1 MLLRLSIPLALAFHA
16 LAQEKSPVSQWIASH
31 AIPLS
36 TVEARHG
43 FADLQPLKKVIGDAR
58 IVELGEATHGT
69 REFFQLKHRMLEF
82 LATEM
87 GFTIFSIEANMPE
100 AYKVNDYVLRG
111 EGDPA
116 KLLKGMYFWTWDT
129 EEVLDMI
136 RWMREF
142 NQSGKGRVEFTGF
155 DMQNISVA
163 GPIVHDFA
171 AKYDPDYENTV
182 QSAFAI
188 ARKASPMQAVQNFGT
203 ATGTFPLSAA
213 AGKKLRFSG
222 FIKTENVE
230 GAAGLWWRVDGPDR
244 KMLAFNN
251 MQQLRISGTTDWKE
265 YSFELPVAPEAQN
278 INFGMLLSGGGTA
291 WFDDLKVELDGVP
304 YSDPSLFDFTFES
317 PAPRGFFTGM
327 GGTYS
332 ILLDHD
338 VAHSGKQSLRIRRTN
353 SPATAPD
360 AVDPK
365 TAAANWSD
373 VIAHLE
379 SGVESY
385 RKKGAAAKDIDWA
398 IQNARVVLQCM
409 QMRANQVTRDRS
421 MADNIKWILDHSPG
435 AKMVVWAHN
444 GHVQTSGLGY
454 RAMGADLRQMFPNQM
469 VVMGFSFNQGS
480 FQARSQ
486 STGELKN
493 FTVPPAPAGSLDAT
507 LASTGI
513 PRFALDLRQTP
524 KTGAVADW
532 FNATHG
538 TRSIGAV
545 YPEDSPFAFLGNF
558 KAPEAFDAILFVAET
573 TFAHKNP
580 GW

>member
-1 MLLRLSIPLALAFHA
+1 MLLRLPVALALVLA
-16 LAQEKSPVSQWIASH
+16 LHAQERSPVVEWIAGH

-100 AYKVNDYVLRG
+100 AYKLNDYVVDG
-111 EGDPA
+111 KGDPA
-116 KLLKGMYFWTWDT
+116 ALLKGMYFWTWDT

-142 NQSGKGRVEFTGF
+142 NQSGKGHVEFTGF

-163 GPIVHDFA
+163 GPIVREFVS
-171 AKYDPDYENTV
+171 KYDPEFEATV
-182 QSAFAI
+182 NADFAMAEK
-188 ARKASPMQAVQNFGT
+188 ARPMLPVQNFGS
-203 ATGTFPLSAA
+203 ATGTFPVSAA

-230 GAAGLWWRVDGPDR
+230 GFAGLWWRVDGPGR
-244 KMLAFNN
+244 KSLGFNN
-251 MQQLRISGTTDWKE
+251 MGQLHINGTSDWKE

-278 INFGMLLSGGGTA
+278 INFGMLLSGSGTA
-291 WFDDLKVELDGVP
+291 WFDDLRVELDGVP
-304 YSDPSLFDFTFES
+304 YTGPLFDFTFES
-317 PAPRGFFTGM
+317 AAPKGFMTGM
-327 GGTYS
+327 APNYS
-332 ILLDHD
+332 ILLDSA
-338 VAHSGKQSLRIRRTN
+338 VAHGGKQSLRIRRSNT
-353 SPATAPD
+353 PATAPD

-365 TAAANWSD
+365 TAVAAWKD
-373 VIAHLE
+373 VISHLE
-379 SGVESY
+379 SNAGAY
-385 RKKGAAAKDIDWA
+385 RKREATAKAIDWA

-409 QMRANQVTRDRS
+409 QMRANEVTRDRS
-421 MADNIKWILDHSPG
+421 MAENIQWILRQNPN
-435 AKMVVWAHN
+435 AKIVVWAHN

-454 RAMGADLRQMFPNQM
+454 QTMGADLRGVFGKQM

-480 FQARSQ
+480 FQSRSQ
-486 STGELKN
+486 STSELKN
-493 FTVPPAPAGSLDAT
+493 FTVPAAPAGSLDAT
-507 LASTGI
+507 LASAGL
-513 PRFALDLRQTP
+513 PRFALDLRDAP
-524 KTGAVADW
+524 KSGPVADW
-532 FNATHG
+532 FQTAHQ
-538 TRSIGAV
+538 TRSIGAM
-545 YPEDSPFAFLGNF
+545 YPEDSPFAFLANF
-558 KAPEAFDAILFVAET
+558 KAPEAFDVILFVSNT
-573 TFAHKNP
+573 TYAHKNP

>member
-1 MLLRLSIPLALAFHA
+1 MLLRLAIPLAFAFQA
-16 LAQEKSPVSQWIASH
+16 LAQDKSPVTQWIASH

-36 TVEARHG
+36 NVEARHG

-163 GPIVHDFA
+163 GPIVRDFA
-171 AKYDPDYENTV
+171 AKYDPDYESAV
-182 QSAFAI
+182 QSAIAI
-188 ARKASPMQAVQNFGT
+188 AQKARPMQAAQNFGT
-203 ATGTFPLSAA
+203 ATGTFPISAA
-213 AGKKLRFSG
+213 TGKKLRFSG
-222 FIKTENVE
+222 FIKTENVD
-230 GAAGLWWRVDGPDR
+230 GAAGLWWRVDGPDG
-244 KMLAFNN
+244 KGLAFNN
-251 MQQLRISGTTDWKE
+251 MQQLHISGTTDWKE
-265 YSFELPVAPEAQN
+265 YSFELSVAPEAQN
-278 INFGMLLSGGGTA
+278 INFGMLLSGSGTA

-304 YSDPSLFDFTFES
+304 YNDPSLFDFTFES
-317 PAPRGFFTGM
+317 PTPRGFSSGM
-327 GGTYS
+327 SATYS

-338 VAHSGKQSLRIRRTN
+338 VVHSGKQSLRIRRTN

-365 TAAANWSD
+365 TAAADWSD

-379 SGVESY
+379 SGSESY
-385 RKKGAAAKDIDWA
+385 RKKGAAAKNIDWA

-421 MADNIKWILDHSPG
+421 MADNIKWILDHSPD

-493 FTVPPAPAGSLDAT
+493 FTVPPAPEGSLDAT
-507 LASTGI
+507 LASAGI
-513 PRFALDLRQTP
+513 PRLALDLRQTP

-532 FNATHG
+532 FNATHQ

-545 YPEDSPFAFLGNF
+545 YPEDSPFAFLANF
-558 KAPEAFDAILFVAET
+558 KAPEAFDAILFVADT